1 MRTLEILSEI
11 SDGFSPLVFRGE
23 RKNKKRRDTTIK
35 TSPDLKHKQ
44 YRVRRLFL
52 KTERNSQSNS
62 LRFSSILIDSTAKFR
77 AYSFL
82 RIFRRLQL
90 Q

>member
-11 SDGFSPLVFRGE
+11 SDGFSPLVFRDE
-23 RKNKKRRDTTIK
+23 RKKRRDTTIK

-44 YRVRRLFL
+44 YCVRRLFL

-62 LRFSSILIDSTAKFR
+62 LRFSSILIDSAAKFR

-82 RIFRRLQL
+82 KIFRR
-90 Q
+90 